1 MCFHASIWHKS
12 SSGQEVCLSRCCCQV
27 RGVTYSLLLL
37 LCLQTPL
44 HLAVITDQP
53 EIAEHLLKAGC
64 DLEIRD
70 FRGNT
75 PLHIACQQGSL
86 RSVSVLTQYCQP
98 HHLLAVLQAT
108 NYNGTG
114 TLLNSSS
121 WCAALRVGLVSSR
134 SQRSLERWR
143 RIIMPRLGV
152 EEPKAY
158 SSVCLF

>member
-1 MCFHASIWHKS
+1 M
-12 SSGQEVCLSRCCCQV
+12 
-27 RGVTYSLLLL
+27 LLL

-86 RSVSVLTQYCQP
+86 MSVSVLTQYCQP
-98 HHLLAVLQAT
+98 HHLLAVLQAA
-108 NYNGTG
+108 NYNGTD
-114 TLLNSSS
+114 TLLTLNTSS
-121 WCAALRVGLVSSR
+121 WWAALRAGSVSCG

-143 RIIMPRLGV
+143 RIILSQLRS
-152 EEPKAY
+152 PKHTAVSDFFEMRCLVGLLTVNY
-158 SSVCLF
+158 SLSWL